1 VGAIKTLGRQKLLT
15 PTMKP
20 PLFKLA
26 LAVKVKRLHILGR
39 RSKNEMRDDVYLAM
53 CLNYDLA
60 AQGGTM
66 EEAHSKIE
74 EQINSYVQAAIQ
86 TDNGRHARYLLN
98 RRAPLIYWLQFFMT
112 KCFRSAAST
121 FSQSEAHEIY
131 LCFCPPEEASACD
144 ISFLIQ

>member
-1 VGAIKTLGRQKLLT
+1 
-15 PTMKP
+15 MKP

-26 LAVKVKRLHILGR
+26 LAVKIKKLHIVARKG
-39 RSKNEMRDDVYLAM
+39 KDEMRDDVYLAM
-53 CLNYDLA
+53 CLDYDLA
-60 AQGGTM
+60 AQGDTM
-66 EEAHSKIE
+66 EEAYSKIE

-86 TDNGRHARYLLN
+86 IDNGRHARYLLN
-98 RRAPLIYWLQFFMT
+98 RRAPLIYWFWFFMI

-131 LCFCPPEEASACD
+131 LCFCPPEKTSACD